1 MIHRRIQLWE
11 NGFKADGDSFQALL
25 QDLDDDPAAR
35 LPAMRTSTMRRC
47 ISTFRSGEAGQ
58 AVNSLL
64 QHDQHK
70 GAQFYSGPIDKVQEL
85 FHTDGES
92 LPPCDASH
100 PMATAPKL
108 TPAAFYLAIQDIPKS
123 SCVDATSWNAPWLRV
138 INLKPAKEIRDEA
151 GNITNLEESDPLRPL
166 RLFIASIGAGSTSV
180 SRDVYRMMA
189 PVRQIV
195 IKKKDG
201 VRLRTLGIPH
211 TLRRLGSRALAR
223 ESKTGLNS
231 FFFKEGQLA
240 FSAAAAD
247 KIAWALTEATA
258 KPGMVLAHSDQS
270 SAFDHVRRT
279 EVLHGIHE
287 LPANH
292 SLRWLE
298 NALRAWYSEPV
309 VYLSH
314 AANGEVQKVYSMEGV
329 TQGDPL
335 GMILYCFGQVRALRD
350 LRAKY
355 PKATILAYADDV
367 YMYFFGADITD
378 PEQILKHW
386 DKCATRKG
394 GTKVNMGKCAVH
406 RCSRGQADGTIWP
419 APPPTTGDRP
429 LYVDG
434 FLAMGVPVG
443 TDTYVKKQAME
454 LADSSAILSLR
465 VAGTI
470 HDSHGDVGRMC
481 RMIALRL
488 CVGIKRFQH
497 ILRVVPWRLA
507 HEACVKI
514 DSAMKGQLAALL
526 RQARISDQTWKQA
539 TLRLSYGGFGIT
551 SASDIAAPAFLGGF
565 HAAIEGEDEL
575 RLRDIVHPDHI
586 FTCTL
591 SPEGPTSSTTAPHQ
605 LSRLDD
611 LRRAWAECV
620 GEMPNLAEQA
630 RAALAGLN
638 SPLHSSYDADREAAW
653 VSEHLRGV
661 KPSPDSS
668 SADDDAE
675 PVAPVAAPVS
685 SSDAPPRRSGRSL
698 RKIEEELTKRA
709 KDAADDG
716 LTASQA
722 WQHPDSRMS
731 AMIALGNWVTQ
742 KKLQRALTHERLKT
756 RFIQFWDGLA
766 DQADDSAQT
775 RESKSVARVRF
786 RKVLNSVSHIPLAVF
801 PSQGL
806 TMRDPHYVWYL
817 NDRIQTPQPEVRRL
831 YDRGVFTCCKSNR
844 KDDDTT
850 SLHGRNR
857 ITDSHLQSCI
867 VNRKCYHNK
876 IRQEVFNM
884 CNAANLGGVCVEK
897 RGLIPGSRKKP
908 ADVYIGSWFLDEGY
922 SACAIDIVTT
932 DAEASLTKNTQASV
946 RRQRENISGIQAR
959 KMDKI
964 KRRKKLV
971 EHDGEPTVQE
981 YLKAR
986 EIKFVPFAVEGTGAL
1001 GPAVSPFIKQVSQE
1015 AKNSGSCSSAP
1026 AFRRYWRTRLA
1037 MCLARERADAAL
1049 DRVHDLCSKSN
1060 TTEGSSYVPLVD
1072 EYELVSE
1079 FDDLRG
1085 VVLRE
1090 SSDESD
1096 DSADSE
1102 HSSDD
1107 DTASAD
1113 SDGGSDSDES
1123 DGA

>member
-1 MIHRRIQLWE
+1 MPS
-11 NGFKADGDSFQALL
+11 KL
-25 QDLDDDPAAR
+25 QI
-35 LPAMRTSTMRRC
+35 TTVSYRRC
-47 ISTFRSGEAGQ
+47 VRT
-58 AVNSLL
+58 
-64 QHDQHK
+64 
-70 GAQFYSGPIDKVQEL
+70 
-85 FHTDGES
+85 
-92 LPPCDASH
+92 
-100 PMATAPKL
+100 
-108 TPAAFYLAIQDIPKS
+108 
-123 SCVDATSWNAPWLRV
+123 
-138 INLKPAKEIRDEA
+138 
-151 GNITNLEESDPLRPL
+151 
-166 RLFIASIGAGSTSV
+166 GS
-180 SRDVYRMMA
+180 
-189 PVRQIV
+189 
-195 IKKKDG
+195 
-201 VRLRTLGIPH
+201 
-211 TLRRLGSRALAR
+211 
-223 ESKTGLNS
+223 
-231 FFFKEGQLA
+231 
-240 FSAAAAD
+240 
-247 KIAWALTEATA
+247 
-258 KPGMVLAHSDQS
+258 
-270 SAFDHVRRT
+270 
-279 EVLHGIHE
+279 
-287 LPANH
+287 
-292 SLRWLE
+292 
-298 NALRAWYSEPV
+298 
-309 VYLSH
+309 
-314 AANGEVQKVYSMEGV
+314 
-329 TQGDPL
+329 
-335 GMILYCFGQVRALRD
+335 
-350 LRAKY
+350 
-355 PKATILAYADDV
+355 AY
-367 YMYFFGADITD
+367 Y
-378 PEQILKHW
+378 
-386 DKCATRKG
+386 
-394 GTKVNMGKCAVH
+394 
-406 RCSRGQADGTIWP
+406 
-419 APPPTTGDRP
+419 
-429 LYVDG
+429 
-434 FLAMGVPVG
+434 
-443 TDTYVKKQAME
+443 
-454 LADSSAILSLR
+454 
-465 VAGTI
+465 
-470 HDSHGDVGRMC
+470 
-481 RMIALRL
+481 
-488 CVGIKRFQH
+488 
-497 ILRVVPWRLA
+497 
-507 HEACVKI
+507 
-514 DSAMKGQLAALL
+514 
-526 RQARISDQTWKQA
+526 
-539 TLRLSYGGFGIT
+539 
-551 SASDIAAPAFLGGF
+551 
-565 HAAIEGEDEL
+565 
-575 RLRDIVHPDHI
+575 
-586 FTCTL
+586 
-591 SPEGPTSSTTAPHQ
+591 
-605 LSRLDD
+605 
-611 LRRAWAECV
+611 
-620 GEMPNLAEQA
+620 
-630 RAALAGLN
+630 
-638 SPLHSSYDADREAAW
+638 
-653 VSEHLRGV
+653 
-661 KPSPDSS
+661 
-668 SADDDAE
+668 
-675 PVAPVAAPVS
+675 
-685 SSDAPPRRSGRSL
+685 
-698 RKIEEELTKRA
+698 
-709 KDAADDG
+709 

-766 DQADDSAQT
+766 DKAADSPRT

-844 KDDDTT
+844 KEDDTT